1 MFHGPTRA
9 VDSHSFLWIRIL
21 IQLFI
26 FQCGSGSSCF
36 LNAELKQFC
45 TNFLCEEL
53 AAVEKGIKRL
63 KRKRSKE
70 LVQIDFQNKKNKNY
84 YYQILSF
91 FVVIFQYFPPG
102 SMRIRIHSPGP
113 NKGNPWTNRW
123 R

>member
-70 LVQIDFQNKKNKNY
+70 LVQIEFQKKKK
-84 YYQILSF
+84 IIITKF
-91 FVVIFQYFPPG
+91 
-102 SMRIRIHSPGP
+102 
-113 NKGNPWTNRW
+113 
-123 R
+123 